1 MGRPP
6 KSRAEKTF
14 DRELADLPEPLRRRE
29 WMMRVEAVI
38 FAAAK
43 PVTRETLAPLI
54 GSACEL
60 DPLIADIRAQLAA
73 RPYEIVTVAGG
84 YQYRTRQHLAAAI
97 LASGTV
103 ATPPVTLSPL
113 EQLALTTIAYFQPI
127 TRTQIAEV
135 LGKTVSRDVIAFL
148 RSVKLVAAG
157 PRSPQPGAP
166 LTYVTTG
173 EFLAHAGL
181 DSLRDL
187 SDLDS
192 LEEAGLLGK
201 APLPHELREALGI
214 ADESQEGADDPGVE
228 EDGFWD
234 EIADDN
240 NKGGHP

>member
-1 MGRPP
+1 M
-6 KSRAEKTF
+6 
-14 DRELADLPEPLRRRE
+14 
-29 WMMRVEAVI
+29 
-38 FAAAK
+38 
-43 PVTRETLAPLI
+43 RETLAPLI

-60 DPLIADIRAQLAA
+60 DPLIADIRAELVA
-73 RPYEIVTVAGG
+73 RPYEIVSVAGG
-84 YQYRTRQHLAAAI
+84 YQYRTRPHLAAAI
-97 LASGTV
+97 LSSGTV
-103 ATPPVTLSPL
+103 ATPPVTLSRQ

-127 TRTQIAEV
+127 TRTQISDV

-181 DSLRDL
+181 DSLRNL
-187 SDLDS
+187 PDLDR

-214 ADESQEGADDPGVE
+214 ADEAVEAVDDPGWE
-228 EDGFWD
+228 EEGFGEENFD
-234 EIADDN
+234 DDN
-240 NKGGHP
+240 NKRGYP

>member
-6 KSRAEKTF
+6 KQRVQSF

-38 FAAAK
+38 FASAK
-43 PVTRETLAPLI
+43 PVTREALAPLI

-60 DPLIADIRAQLAA
+60 DPLIADIRAELAA
-73 RPYEIVTVAGG
+73 RPYEIVTLAGG
-84 YQYRTRQHLAAAI
+84 YQYRTRPHLAAAI

-103 ATPPVTLSPL
+103 ATPPITLSPL
-113 EQLALTTIAYFQPI
+113 EQLALTAIAYFQPI

-135 LGKTVSRDVIAFL
+135 FGKSVSRDVIAFL

-166 LTYVTTG
+166 LTYITTG
-173 EFLAHAGL
+173 EFLVHAGL

-187 SDLDS
+187 PDLDR

-214 ADESQEGADDPGVE
+214 ADEVAEAVDDPAIDVKGP
-228 EDGFWD
+228 WD
-234 EIADDN
+234 DDTDDA
-240 NKGGHP
+240 NKKGEHP